1 MCARTRTRARARVCG
16 CVCGC
21 VCVCGGGYTTE
32 PHAPA
37 SEMASMVI
45 GTLPK
50 VCGLLSSRP
59 MAAVRSYLYRFVTSW
74 SVCRL
79 VGRWVGR

>member
-1 MCARTRTRARARVCG
+1 MRAHAHARARACVWVRVR
-16 CVCGC
+16 VC
-21 VCVCGGGYTTE
+21 VCVGGGYTTE

-59 MAAVRSYLYRFVTSW
+59 MAAVRSYLYRFVTSR